1 MSRTGLTNQQ
11 EKHCGTSC
19 SQGRQPSPNIW
30 NQEPLQ
36 TCTVIIKPQDIFLAL
51 WLYRNLPHMNKQVY
65 SVIYWQLSSYQ
76 WINVWDYNENSLKAK
91 GTTFYLFPIAAFR
104 YSTFLSIYK
113 EKWSD
118 ILKFRQKS
126 MSLSEHD
133 MSLFLFCFTV
143 CLGRIGPLF
152 KLHGG
157 LLLALRFTQCEL
169 CYCFKESI
177 KNAGSLEEK
186 LASVLAYRE
195 HLSALW
201 RDRCICWSLQE
212 LALDHMS
219 DVLVIQ
225 VDGLDQSK
233 FRLPRDPALRATASS
248 ALVQAQR
255 PKIKVHG
262 VWCFGP
268 LDSYNSFFH
277 GDVV

>member
-1 MSRTGLTNQQ
+1 MERHAARGVSHHQIS
-11 EKHCGTSC
+11 GT
-19 SQGRQPSPNIW
+19 
-30 NQEPLQ
+30 
-36 TCTVIIKPQDIFLAL
+36 
-51 WLYRNLPHMNKQVY
+51 RNRCRLVQ
-65 SVIYWQLSSYQ
+65 SLSSHKTSFWRCSCIVTCLTRTNKFIAYFFG
-76 WINVWDYNENSLKAK
+76 NYHH
-91 GTTFYLFPIAAFR
+91 TTGSMCGITTKSYLFPIAAFR
-104 YSTFLSIYK
+104 YNTFLSIYK
-113 EKWSD
+113 ENWSD

-152 KLHGG
+152 KLHLG

-169 CYCFKESI
+169 CYCFKEAI
-177 KNAGSLEEK
+177 KNSDSLEQK

-195 HLSALW
+195 HLSAQW

-268 LDSYNSFFH
+268 LDSYI
-277 GDVV
+277 